1 MLRSTSVKRVVG
13 VARQLLMLARLP
25 FRHDRM
31 GLVALTGAVFARAAG
46 PPPSESACCST
57 TARLV
62 PAGRLERPTFRMSR
76 GRSTVELRWEMV
88 PGQGFKPRFAA
99 SEAAVL
105 SLDDPGMLVPPGGYD
120 PPASAFEARRSV
132 RLS

>member
-1 MLRSTSVKRVVG
+1 MGIS
-13 VARQLLMLARLP
+13 ARQPLELARLP
-25 FRHDRM
+25 FRHDR
-31 GLVALTGAVFARAAG
+31 V
-46 PPPSESACCST
+46 
-57 TARLV
+57 LV

-76 GRSTVELRWEMV
+76 GRSTVELRREMV

-120 PPASAFEARRSV
+120 PPASWFEARRSV

>member
-1 MLRSTSVKRVVG
+1 MVRSTRVELVVG
-13 VARQLLMLARLP
+13 LLARQPLELVRLP
-25 FRHDRM
+25 FRHDR
-31 GLVALTGAVFARAAG
+31 V
-46 PPPSESACCST
+46 
-57 TARLV
+57 LV

-76 GRSTVELRWEMV
+76 GRSTVELRREMV
-88 PGQGFKPRFAA
+88 PGQGFKPRFTA

-105 SLDDPGMLVPPGGYD
+105 SLDDPGMVPPGGYD

>member
-1 MLRSTSVKRVVG
+1 MG
-13 VARQLLMLARLP
+13 YLP
-25 FRHDRM
+25 
-31 GLVALTGAVFARAAG
+31 AAVWGRC
-46 PPPSESACCST
+46 ACCST

-76 GRSTVELRWEMV
+76 GRSTVELRREMV

-105 SLDDPGMLVPPGGYD
+105 SLDDPGMLVPLLG
-120 PPASAFEARRSV
+120 FELRPLRFEGEFSFH
-132 RLS
+132 

>member
-1 MLRSTSVKRVVG
+1 MIEAEVILSPCHPVTLS
-13 VARQLLMLARLP
+13 Q
-25 FRHDRM
+25 
-31 GLVALTGAVFARAAG
+31 
-46 PPPSESACCST
+46 
-57 TARLV
+57 LV
-62 PAGRLERPTFRMSR
+62 PAGRLERPTFRLSR
-76 GRSTVELRWEMV
+76 GCSTVELRREMA
-88 PGQGFKPRFAA
+88 PGQGFKPRLAA

>member
-1 MLRSTSVKRVVG
+1 MG
-13 VARQLLMLARLP
+13 YLP
-25 FRHDRM
+25 
-31 GLVALTGAVFARAAG
+31 AAVWGRCV
-46 PPPSESACCST
+46 CCST

-76 GRSTVELRWEMV
+76 GRSTVELRREMV

-105 SLDDPGMLVPPGGYD
+105 SLDDPGMLVPLLG
-120 PPASAFEARRSV
+120 FELRPLRFEGEYSFH
-132 RLS
+132 

>member
-1 MLRSTSVKRVVG
+1 MVRSTSVDLVVG
-13 VARQLLMLARLP
+13 VAARQLLMLACLP

-31 GLVALTGAVFARAAG
+31 GLVAL
-46 PPPSESACCST
+46 T

-76 GRSTVELRWEMV
+76 GRSTVELRREMV

-105 SLDDPGMLVPPGGYD
+105 SLDDPGMLAPPGGYD

-132 RLS
+132 HLS